1 LESRELGKVRRWE
14 HNPEL
19 DYKNTQIVKI
29 KVGVMSSMITFV
41 GGFGVSL
48 LHLQIQ
54 SSMLRVGSFSGESA
68 ENKFNLKILHPIYS
82 SCYSTFSCSSNG
94 LSFHCLPSCYL

>member
-1 LESRELGKVRRWE
+1 M
-14 HNPEL
+14 
-19 DYKNTQIVKI
+19 KI

-41 GGFGVSL
+41 GGFGVAL

-68 ENKFNLKILHPIYS
+68 ENKFDLKILYPIYS
-82 SCYSTFSCSSNG
+82 SCYSTFLAHQRVCHFTVFQAIIYESILKILYFTNHYVTNSTLTC
-94 LSFHCLPSCYL
+94 